1 MNVEKIPVLWFFL
14 SAAVYVLGL
23 IGAILVATWG
33 FAAGFAAG
41 GGLVLL
47 NGCVSAL
54 RVKKAPFPDKGLV
67 MASVLGGF
75 YVRMI
80 LLGICLYGLVTIVR
94 VDPVGLVA
102 GLSVVPAGLFV
113 MLMLIFIANRRP
125 REV

>member
-1 MNVEKIPVLWFFL
+1 
-14 SAAVYVLGL
+14 
-23 IGAILVATWG
+23 
-33 FAAGFAAG
+33 
-41 GGLVLL
+41 
-47 NGCVSAL
+47 
-54 RVKKAPFPDKGLV
+54 VKKAPFPDKGLV